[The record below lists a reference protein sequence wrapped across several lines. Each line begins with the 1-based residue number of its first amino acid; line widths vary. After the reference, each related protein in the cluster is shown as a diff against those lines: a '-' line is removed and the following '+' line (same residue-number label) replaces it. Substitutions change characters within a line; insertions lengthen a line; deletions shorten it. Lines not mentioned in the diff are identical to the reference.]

1 MKLTKK
7 ILTEMVRQ
15 ELTEAIGRGMKWE
28 DLKSGTSIEFTGGT
42 TYVVTKIDKNKLDM
56 SLKRRGKM
64 GGGLFAGR
72 AKLDKSQFESQV
84 RVGFIKYLVNTN
96 PRVKEGKD
104 TYKQIGTNKN
114 DGYILHGKDV
124 PLKEGKETIFDVAAQ
139 VMKDKS
145 MHVYQSSRGKVKVD
159 MQTANLL
166 MKVFKK
172 VNPNMKKILTDL
184 GYKNP
189 AQLVQTLWAVVK

>member
-96 PRVKEGKD
+96 PRVKEGTD